1 MARTHFIP
9 ARDSRHRAAVLALY
23 RALAKA
29 AKEVPLQG
37 HIGDALAHS
46 SPIHSVLRRRF
57 EKNSSDTS
65 PRLVFAALTA
75 GYKFL
80 SFLHKSRNASSA
92 EHGQIVRYL
101 SSRKEIPT
109 QQAGAPAAKQATQ
122 RKEPLLIKISGP
134 GEAAEY
140 TSNLYPRPLNSLT
153 RIRRVPMM
161 ATTADGLP
169 FLRTSFV
176 QPHEMSRMVGR
187 KNAIFQSKIAKIT
200 EIQDELLPDA
210 EMEDEWERIVA
221 RQLRKEHLPHEETPV
236 VDETYTWS
244 LHLSRLWLEWKIEA
258 IWQDWLAR
266 GEAMQQI
273 VDAEQKLADEE
284 AGKTL
289 KPAPTTPEY
298 ARPPSAGNISA
309 RELSPRGLPTL
320 PGETTEM
327 DGHDIFSTSA
337 WAAYVR
343 LKHNSMRAWTVQ
355 PRGNKAQ
362 LV

>member
-1 MARTHFIP
+1 MARTQFIP

-23 RALAKA
+23 RALAKTA
-29 AKEVPLQG
+29 TKVPLQG
-37 HIGDALAHS
+37 HIGDSLAHS
-46 SPIHSVLRRRF
+46 SPIRAVLRRRF

-80 SFLHKSRNASSA
+80 SFLHKSQNASSA
-92 EHGQIVRYL
+92 EYRQIVRYL

-109 QQAGAPAAKQATQ
+109 QQAGAPATKPAE

-134 GEAAEY
+134 GEAAKY

-153 RIRRVPMM
+153 RTRRVPMM
-161 ATTADGLP
+161 ATTAEGLP

-187 KNAIFQSKIAKIT
+187 KNSIFQSNIAKIT

-210 EMEDEWERIVA
+210 ETEDEWERIVA
-221 RQLRKEHLPHEETPV
+221 RQLRKERLPHETPV

-244 LHLSRLWLEWKIEA
+244 LHLSRLWLEWKIES
-258 IWQDWLAR
+258 IWQDWIAR

-273 VDAEQKLADEE
+273 VDTEQRLADEE
-284 AGKTL
+284 AGKTC

-309 RELSPRGLPTL
+309 RESTSRVLPTL
-320 PGETTEM
+320 PGETTGM
-327 DGHDIFSTSA
+327 DGHDIFATPA
-337 WAAYVR
+337 WAAHVR
-343 LKHNSMRAWTVQ
+343 LKHNSMRAWAVQ

-362 LV
+362 PV